1 MKKIFLVLFAATII
15 LSGCSKKT
23 NNPTAPSTT
32 STTNTTSV
40 VNSNHPVPCFAL
52 ALNQT
57 SYELISGS
65 ANITGIASCSQN
77 AFFYD
82 WDFGDGSAHETTVSI
97 SHSYKKD
104 GKFWI
109 RLRVWNQD
117 KSSSDSSKIQITV
130 GERYLTK
137 ITINSIAPLDPTG
150 VSWDHSSTAGNIGGV
165 NDTIGPDLFVILG
178 SDTANLLSTDT
189 MDVAQVYNNVVT
201 NSQGLITSTPV
212 IWDFSKS
219 ILPTFKNVKL
229 TNYSNWIIQV
239 MDKQYTSG
247 GGGGSRHMVSKSFN
261 PVVSLGSNSPAAIT
275 FGLYKITFEWVI
287 R

>member
-1 MKKIFLVLFAATII
+1 MKKIFLVLFAATIV
-15 LSGCSKKT
+15 LSSCSKKT
-23 NNPTAPSTT
+23 NNTTPPASTT
-32 STTNTTSV
+32 STTATVNTA
-40 VNSNHPVPCFAL
+40 HPVPCFAL

-57 SYELISGS
+57 SYELINGS
-65 ANITGIASCSQN
+65 ANISGIASCSQN

-82 WDFGDGSAHETTVSI
+82 WDFGDGSPHETTVSI
-97 SHSYKKD
+97 AHSYKKD

-137 ITINSIAPLDPTG
+137 ITINSINPIGPSGFT
-150 VSWDHSSTAGNIGGV
+150 WDHGSTAGNINGV

-201 NSQGLITSTPV
+201 NSQGVITSTPV

-219 ILPTFKNVKL
+219 TLPTFKNVKL
-229 TNYSNWIIQV
+229 TNYNNWIIQI
-239 MDKQYTSG
+239 MDKQYTSSS
-247 GGGGSRHMVSKSFN
+247 GGGGSQHMVSKSFN
-261 PVVSLGSNSPAAIT
+261 PVVSLGSTSPASLT
-275 FGLYKITFEWVI
+275 FGLYKVTFEWVI
-287 R
+287 K

>member
-1 MKKIFLVLFAATII
+1 MKKIFLVLFAATFV

-23 NNPTAPSTT
+23 NNTTPPASTT
-32 STTNTTSV
+32 STTSTVNTA
-40 VNSNHPVPCFAL
+40 HPVPCFAL

-57 SYELISGS
+57 IYELIGGS
-65 ANITGIASCSQN
+65 ASVTAIASCSQN
-77 AFFYD
+77 SFFYD
-82 WDFGDGSAHETTVSI
+82 WDFGDGSSHETTESVT
-97 SHSYKKD
+97 HSYKKD
-104 GKFWI
+104 GKYWI

-137 ITINSIAPLDPTG
+137 ITINSINPINPNTG
-150 VSWDHSSTAGNIGGV
+150 FTWDHGSTAGNINGV

-201 NSQGLITSTPV
+201 NAQGLITSTPV

-219 ILPTFKNVKL
+219 TLPTFKNVKL
-229 TNYSNWIIQV
+229 TNYNNWIIQI

-247 GGGGSRHMVSKSFN
+247 GGGGSQHMISKSFN
-261 PVVSLGSNSPAAIT
+261 PVVSLGNTSPASIT
-275 FGLYKITFEWVI
+275 NGLYKVTFEWVI